1 MFKSFHGFHI
11 LDALQKARKAQKA
24 ARQKERQR
32 SAAIKAAIIA
42 FITLLVWNLPSDC
55 FGIDGLTVVQQ
66 RIIAIF
72 VFATVAWIL
81 EVVPAWA
88 TSVTV
93 IGLLLIFTSDSGLVL
108 MCDPEQVG
116 TLLSYKAVMATFA
129 DPVIMLFIGGF
140 ILAIAARCL

>member
-42 FITLLVWNLPSDC
+42 FIRLLVWNLPSDS

-66 RIIAIF
+66 RITAIF

-81 EVVPAWA
+81 GWCQHGP
-88 TSVTV
+88 
-93 IGLLLIFTSDSGLVL
+93 
-108 MCDPEQVG
+108 P
-116 TLLSYKAVMATFA
+116 
-129 DPVIMLFIGGF
+129 
-140 ILAIAARCL
+140 R